1 MIQEALLEW
10 FDGHHRVLPWR
21 TDRTPYGTWIS
32 EAMLQQTRVVTVL
45 DYYPRFLQAFPDPFA
60 LSQANEDTV
69 LKLWEGLGYY
79 SRARNLQRGAHY
91 ICEHF
96 DGKLPSD
103 PKLLQTIPG
112 IGPYMAGAIA
122 SQAFNIP
129 VPAVDGNCIRIYS
142 RLHALPLVPTERS
155 AYNEV
160 YTRVLQDIPSDNP
173 GDFNE
178 ALMDLGAT
186 ICTPKSPRCEICPLA
201 ASCSAMLLGK
211 QTDFPLPKPKKIIP
225 IEEHTILKVF
235 VGNRVLVNKRPNK
248 GLLAGLFEYVDL
260 PGQLSSEE
268 VVSWVR
274 EHLPVQCAQDN
285 HYDIRVLGHAHHI
298 FTHLRWNML
307 GYEIHFS
314 EDCFR
319 DSELDSSLGSL
330 ISKEECA
337 QLAFPTALSA
347 YHAISSTTR
356 SPLPK
361 SKNQS

>member
-1 MIQEALLEW
+1 MIQEVLLDW
-10 FDGHHRVLPWR
+10 FSEHHRVLPWR
-21 TDRTPYGTWIS
+21 TNRTPYGTWIS

-45 DYYPRFLQAFPDPFA
+45 DYYPRFLEAFPNPAA
-60 LSQANEDTV
+60 LSEANEDTV

-79 SRARNLQRGAHY
+79 SRARNLQRGARY

-96 DGKLPSD
+96 DGKIPSN

-122 SQAFNIP
+122 SQAFDIP

-155 AYNEV
+155 TYNEI
-160 YTRVLQDIPSDNP
+160 YPRVMQDIPTDNP

-178 ALMDLGAT
+178 ALMDLGAI
-186 ICTPKSPRCEICPLA
+186 ICTPKSPCCDICPLA
-201 ASCSAMLLGK
+201 DSCSAFLLGK
-211 QTDFPLPKPKKIIP
+211 QADFPLPKPKKVVP

-235 VGNRVLVNKRPNK
+235 VGNQLLVHKRADK

-260 PGQLSSEE
+260 PRMLSKEE
-268 VVSWVR
+268 VITWVKIN
-274 EHLPVQCAQDN
+274 LPVCSWKDN
-285 HYDIRVLGHAHHI
+285 DIDIHVLGPAHHI

-307 GYEIHFS
+307 GYEIHLA
-314 EDCFR
+314 EDVFNR
-319 DSELDSSLGSL
+319 TELDPSLGYFVT
-330 ISKEECA
+330 EDEYR

-347 YHAISSTTR
+347 YHSDSFLTYPRR
-356 SPLPK
+356 S
-361 SKNQS
+361 